1 MIYKITE
8 LVKSVPFSTKQVR
21 HVLTVPFSEQGPKYV
36 PKSSHQRIS
45 SIMEKVYI
53 AAPLNDGNKIDIYST
68 FYSIVEDLQKEY
80 DVLNTVPN
88 IPDGT
93 LLWLASQVE
102 LLQEADVVYMVY
114 GWETRMEC
122 RLLEEIAAEYEIPIV
137 YDQCS

>member
-1 MIYKITE
+1 
-8 LVKSVPFSTKQVR
+8 
-21 HVLTVPFSEQGPKYV
+21 
-36 PKSSHQRIS
+36 
-45 SIMEKVYI
+45 MEKVYI

-80 DVLNTVPN
+80 DVLNTVPS

-122 RLLEEIAAEYEIPIV
+122 RLLEEIAAEYDIPIV
-137 YDQCS
+137 YDQCG

>member
-1 MIYKITE
+1 
-8 LVKSVPFSTKQVR
+8 
-21 HVLTVPFSEQGPKYV
+21 
-36 PKSSHQRIS
+36 
-45 SIMEKVYI
+45 MEKVYI
-53 AAPLNDGNKIDIYST
+53 AAPLNDGNKIDIYSA